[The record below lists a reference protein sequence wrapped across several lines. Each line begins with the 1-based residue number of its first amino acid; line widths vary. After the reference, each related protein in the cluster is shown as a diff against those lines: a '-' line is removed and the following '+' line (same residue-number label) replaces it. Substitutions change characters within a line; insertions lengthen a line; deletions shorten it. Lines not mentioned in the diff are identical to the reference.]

1 MHDDR
6 ERVANLLGATALAI
20 TDDPLGAPA
29 AASRLSM
36 SAAAALIVLR
46 ADPGVSVTELGRR
59 VGLTQSAAVRM
70 VDGLEREALVERRRT
85 VGNWTGV
92 HPTGKGRRTAG
103 QLLASR
109 TSRLTGVLD
118 GLGDT
123 EVRDL
128 GALLAKLLDGLCQGS
143 GSADRMCRL
152 CDRAACAPDGVECP
166 VGAADRAATRAAAGS
181 PAGSAAGS
189 AAGDEARTDHG

>member
-1 MHDDR
+1 MHDENEPDER

-20 TDDPLGAPA
+20 TDDLLSAPA

-70 VDGLEREALVERRRT
+70 VDGLERDTLVERRRGI
-85 VGNWTGV
+85 GNWTGV
-92 HPTGKGRRTAG
+92 HPTAKGRRTAA
-103 QLLASR
+103 QLLTSR
-109 TSRLTGVLD
+109 TSRLTGLLD
-118 GLGDT
+118 GLGEP

-128 GALLAKLLDGLCQGS
+128 GALLATLLDGLYQGS
-143 GSADRMCRL
+143 GGPADRMCRL
-152 CDRAACAPDGVECP
+152 CDRTACTPDGVECP
-166 VGAADRAATRAAAGS
+166 VGAAERAAAR
-181 PAGSAAGS
+181 A
-189 AAGDEARTDHG
+189 DHG

>member
-1 MHDDR
+1 MHDER

-20 TDDPLGAPA
+20 TDDLLGAPA

-46 ADPGVSVTELGRR
+46 AGPGVSVTELGRR

-70 VDGLEREALVERRRT
+70 VDGLERDALVERRRGI
-85 VGNWTGV
+85 GNWTGV
-92 HPTGKGRRTAG
+92 HPTAKGRRTAG
-103 QLLASR
+103 RLLTSR
-109 TSRLTGVLD
+109 TSQLTGVLD
-118 GLGDT
+118 GLGET

-128 GALLAKLLDGLCQGS
+128 GALLAKLLDGLYQGS

-152 CDRAACAPDGVECP
+152 CDRTACTPDGVECP
-166 VGAADRAATRAAAGS
+166 VGAADWAAAAQAAARAAAEDG
-181 PAGSAAGS
+181 
-189 AAGDEARTDHG
+189 ARTAHG

>member
-1 MHDDR
+1 
-6 ERVANLLGATALAI
+6 
-20 TDDPLGAPA
+20 
-29 AASRLSM
+29 M
-36 SAAAALIVLR
+36 SAAAALMVLR

-70 VDGLEREALVERRRT
+70 VDGLERESLVERRRT

-103 QLLASR
+103 QLLTSR

-118 GLGDT
+118 VLGDT

-128 GALLAKLLDGLCQGS
+128 GALLAKLLDGLYQGS

-152 CDRAACAPDGVECP
+152 CPRRGGDPRPPQENPWTGGRP
-166 VGAADRAATRAAAGS
+166 VGHDDRRRPPPRRPTRGHRHPYERCTP
-181 PAGSAAGS
+181 PA
-189 AAGDEARTDHG
+189 RRRRRRP